1 MKENI
6 MLILKGFALGIAN
19 VIPGVSGGTIAVI
32 LGIYEKL
39 IDILSNLKTKLKE
52 NFKYLLFLAIGLILA
67 IGLFSNAVTFCLKN
81 YPFATILFFIGFI
94 IGGMPPLLN
103 KVKSKIDIKS
113 VICFIIAFTV
123 VMLMAFITPDT
134 MNKSLDIINIKTLIR
149 LFNFVNSLIGVLGAA
164 SMVLPGISGSFVLML
179 IGYYEPIMN
188 SISEFTKLNNLTH
201 NILILAMFGLGVLFG
216 IIFMAKLIKI
226 LLEKYEIPMYM
237 GIIGFVIASAISIL
251 VSVIGSS
258 YGVLQIIIGVILMF
272 IGIIASRMISKGEK

>member
-134 MNKSLDIINIKTLIR
+134 MNKSLDIINIKTLII
-149 LFNFVNSLIGVLGAA
+149 LFLIGVLGAA

-251 VSVIGSS
+251 VSVIGST

-272 IGIIASRMISKGEK
+272 VGIIASRMISKGEK

>member
-134 MNKSLDIINIKTLIR
+134 MNKSLDIINIKTLII
-149 LFNFVNSLIGVLGAA
+149 LFLIGVLGAA

-226 LLEKYEIPMYM
+226 LLEKYEIPLYM

-272 IGIIASRMISKGEK
+272 VGIIASRMISKGEK

>member
-39 IDILSNLKTKLKE
+39 INILSNLKTKLKE

-134 MNKSLDIINIKTLIR
+134 MNKSLDIINIKTLII
-149 LFNFVNSLIGVLGAA
+149 LFLIGVLGAA

-272 IGIIASRMISKGEK
+272 VGIIASRMISKGEK

>member
-1 MKENI
+1 MKEDI
-6 MLILKGFALGIAN
+6 ILILKGFALGIAN

-134 MNKSLDIINIKTLIR
+134 MNKSLDIINIKTLII
-149 LFNFVNSLIGVLGAA
+149 LFLIGVLGAA

-272 IGIIASRMISKGEK
+272 VGIIASRMISKGEK

>member
-94 IGGMPPLLN
+94 IGGMPPL
-103 KVKSKIDIKS
+103 SKIDIKS

-134 MNKSLDIINIKTLIR
+134 MNKSLDIINIKTLII
-149 LFNFVNSLIGVLGAA
+149 LFLIGVLGAA

-272 IGIIASRMISKGEK
+272 VGIIASRMISKGEK

>member
-134 MNKSLDIINIKTLIR
+134 MNKSLDIINIKTLII
-149 LFNFVNSLIGVLGAA
+149 LFLIGVLGAA

>member
-134 MNKSLDIINIKTLIR
+134 MNKSLDIINIKTLII
-149 LFNFVNSLIGVLGAA
+149 LFLIGVLGAA

-251 VSVIGSS
+251 VSVIESS

>member
-103 KVKSKIDIKS
+103 KVKSKIDI
-113 VICFIIAFTV
+113 CFIIAFTV

-134 MNKSLDIINIKTLIR
+134 MNKSLDIINIKTLII
-149 LFNFVNSLIGVLGAA
+149 LFLIGVLGAA

-272 IGIIASRMISKGEK
+272 VGIIASRMISKGEK

>member
-67 IGLFSNAVTFCLKN
+67 VGLFSNAVTFCLKN

-134 MNKSLDIINIKTLIR
+134 MNKSLDIINIKTLII
-149 LFNFVNSLIGVLGAA
+149 LFLIGVLGAA

>member
-113 VICFIIAFTV
+113 VICFIIAFTI

-134 MNKSLDIINIKTLIR
+134 MNKSLDIINIKTLII
-149 LFNFVNSLIGVLGAA
+149 LFLIGVLGAA

-272 IGIIASRMISKGEK
+272 VGIIASRMISKGEK

>member
-94 IGGMPPLLN
+94 IGGIPPLLN

-134 MNKSLDIINIKTLIR
+134 MNKSLDIINIKTLII
-149 LFNFVNSLIGVLGAA
+149 LFLIGVLGAA

>member
-39 IDILSNLKTKLKE
+39 IEILSNLKTKLKE

-134 MNKSLDIINIKTLIR
+134 MNKSLDIINIKTLII
-149 LFNFVNSLIGVLGAA
+149 LFLIGVLGAA

-272 IGIIASRMISKGEK
+272 VGIIASRMISKGEK

>member
-134 MNKSLDIINIKTLIR
+134 MNKSLDIINIKTLII
-149 LFNFVNSLIGVLGAA
+149 LFLIGVLGAA
-164 SMVLPGISGSFVLML
+164 SMVLPVFSVSFVLML

-272 IGIIASRMISKGEK
+272 VGIIASRMISKGEK

>member
-134 MNKSLDIINIKTLIR
+134 MNKSLDIINIKTLII
-149 LFNFVNSLIGVLGAA
+149 LFLIGVLGAA

-272 IGIIASRMISKGEK
+272 VGIIASRMISKGEK

>member
-103 KVKSKIDIKS
+103 KVKSKRDIKS

-134 MNKSLDIINIKTLIR
+134 MNKSLDIINIKTLII
-149 LFNFVNSLIGVLGAA
+149 LFLIGVLGAA

-272 IGIIASRMISKGEK
+272 VGIIASRMISKGEK

>member
-94 IGGMPPLLN
+94 IGVMPPLLN

-134 MNKSLDIINIKTLIR
+134 MNKSLDIINIKTLII
-149 LFNFVNSLIGVLGAA
+149 LFLIGVLGAA

-272 IGIIASRMISKGEK
+272 VGIIASRMISKGEK

>member
-134 MNKSLDIINIKTLIR
+134 MNKSLDIINIKTLII
-149 LFNFVNSLIGVLGAA
+149 LFLIGVLGAA

-272 IGIIASRMISKGEK
+272 VGIITSRMISKGEK

>member
-6 MLILKGFALGIAN
+6 MLILKGFALRIAN

-134 MNKSLDIINIKTLIR
+134 MNKSLDIINIKTLII
-149 LFNFVNSLIGVLGAA
+149 LFLIGVLGAA

-272 IGIIASRMISKGEK
+272 VGIIASRMISKGEK

>member
-1 MKENI
+1 M
-6 MLILKGFALGIAN
+6 
-19 VIPGVSGGTIAVI
+19 
-32 LGIYEKL
+32 
-39 IDILSNLKTKLKE
+39 
-52 NFKYLLFLAIGLILA
+52 AIGLILA

-134 MNKSLDIINIKTLIR
+134 MNKSLDIINIKTLII
-149 LFNFVNSLIGVLGAA
+149 LFLIGVLGAA

-272 IGIIASRMISKGEK
+272 VGIIASRMISKGEK

>member
-134 MNKSLDIINIKTLIR
+134 MNKSLDIINIKTLII
-149 LFNFVNSLIGVLGAA
+149 LFLIGVLGAA

-251 VSVIGSS
+251 VSVIGSC

-272 IGIIASRMISKGEK
+272 VGIIASRMISKGEK

>member
-134 MNKSLDIINIKTLIR
+134 MNKSLDIINIKTLII
-149 LFNFVNSLIGVLGAA
+149 LFLIGVLGAA

-216 IIFMAKLIKI
+216 ILFMAKLIKI

-272 IGIIASRMISKGEK
+272 VGIIASRMISKGEK

>member
-134 MNKSLDIINIKTLIR
+134 MNKSLDIINIKTLII
-149 LFNFVNSLIGVLGAA
+149 LFLIGVLGAA

-201 NILILAMFGLGVLFG
+201 NFLILAMFGLGVLFG

-237 GIIGFVIASAISIL
+237 GIIGFVIASAISFL

-272 IGIIASRMISKGEK
+272 VGIIASRMISKGEK

>member
-113 VICFIIAFTV
+113 VICFIIAFTI
-123 VMLMAFITPDT
+123 VMLIAFITPDT
-134 MNKSLDIINIKTLIR
+134 MNKSLDIINIKTLII
-149 LFNFVNSLIGVLGAA
+149 LFLIGVLGAA

>member
-113 VICFIIAFTV
+113 VICFIIAFTI
-123 VMLMAFITPDT
+123 VMLIAFITPDT
-134 MNKSLDIINIKTLIR
+134 MNKSLDIINIKTLII
-149 LFNFVNSLIGVLGAA
+149 LFLIGVLGAA

-272 IGIIASRMISKGEK
+272 VGIIASRMISKGEK

>member
-134 MNKSLDIINIKTLIR
+134 MNKSLDIINIKTLII
-149 LFNFVNSLIGVLGAA
+149 LFLIGVLGAA

-237 GIIGFVIASAISIL
+237 GIIGFAIASAISIL

-272 IGIIASRMISKGEK
+272 VGIIASRMISKGEK

>member
-94 IGGMPPLLN
+94 IGGIPPLLN

-134 MNKSLDIINIKTLIR
+134 MNKSLDIINIKTLII
-149 LFNFVNSLIGVLGAA
+149 LFLIGVLGAA

-272 IGIIASRMISKGEK
+272 VGIIASRMISKGEK

>member
-134 MNKSLDIINIKTLIR
+134 MNKSLDIINIKTLII
-149 LFNFVNSLIGVLGAA
+149 LFLIGVLGAA

-258 YGVLQIIIGVILMF
+258 YGVVQIIIGVILMF
-272 IGIIASRMISKGEK
+272 VGIIASRMISKGEK

>member
-134 MNKSLDIINIKTLIR
+134 MNKSLDIINIKTLII
-149 LFNFVNSLIGVLGAA
+149 LFLIGVLGAA

-258 YGVLQIIIGVILMF
+258 YGVLQIIMGVILMF
-272 IGIIASRMISKGEK
+272 VGIIASRMISKGEK

>member
-67 IGLFSNAVTFCLKN
+67 VGLFSNAVTFCLKN

-123 VMLMAFITPDT
+123 VMLIAFITPDT
-134 MNKSLDIINIKTLIR
+134 MNKSLDIINIKTLII
-149 LFNFVNSLIGVLGAA
+149 LFLIGVLGAA

-272 IGIIASRMISKGEK
+272 VGIIASRMISKGEK

>member
-67 IGLFSNAVTFCLKN
+67 IGLFSNVVTFCLKN

-134 MNKSLDIINIKTLIR
+134 MNKSLDIINIKTLII
-149 LFNFVNSLIGVLGAA
+149 LFLIGVLGAA

-201 NILILAMFGLGVLFG
+201 NILILATFGLGVLFG

-272 IGIIASRMISKGEK
+272 VGIIASRMISKGEK

>member
-134 MNKSLDIINIKTLIR
+134 MNKSLDIINIKTLII
-149 LFNFVNSLIGVLGAA
+149 LFLIGVLGAA

-237 GIIGFVIASAISIL
+237 GIIGFVIASAISIF

-272 IGIIASRMISKGEK
+272 VGIIASRMISKGEK

>member
-134 MNKSLDIINIKTLIR
+134 MNKSLDIINIKTLII
-149 LFNFVNSLIGVLGAA
+149 LFLIGVLGAA

-251 VSVIGSS
+251 VSVIESS

-272 IGIIASRMISKGEK
+272 VGIIASRMISKGEK

>member
-6 MLILKGFALGIAN
+6 MLILKGVALGIAN

-134 MNKSLDIINIKTLIR
+134 MNKSLDIINIKTLII
-149 LFNFVNSLIGVLGAA
+149 LFLIGVLGAA

-272 IGIIASRMISKGEK
+272 VGIIASRMISKGEK

>member
-134 MNKSLDIINIKTLIR
+134 MNKSLDIINIKTLII
-149 LFNFVNSLIGVLGAA
+149 LFLIGVLGAA

-251 VSVIGSS
+251 LSVIGSS

-272 IGIIASRMISKGEK
+272 VGIIASRMISKGEK

>member
-1 MKENI
+1 MKENV

-134 MNKSLDIINIKTLIR
+134 MNKSLDIINIKTLII
-149 LFNFVNSLIGVLGAA
+149 LFLIGVLGAA

-272 IGIIASRMISKGEK
+272 VGIIASRMISKGEK

>member
-94 IGGMPPLLN
+94 IGGVPPLLN

-134 MNKSLDIINIKTLIR
+134 MNKSLDIINIKTLII
-149 LFNFVNSLIGVLGAA
+149 LFLIGVLGAA

>member
-94 IGGMPPLLN
+94 IGGIPPLLN

-134 MNKSLDIINIKTLIR
+134 MNKSLDIINIKTLII
-149 LFNFVNSLIGVLGAA
+149 LFLIGVLGAA

-188 SISEFTKLNNLTH
+188 SISEFTKLNKLTH

-272 IGIIASRMISKGEK
+272 VGIIASRMISKGEK